1 MGPDAIAGALDQALD
16 TAIMQL
22 AAARFA
28 AVLEDGSRDYLD
40 PDDLRD
46 ITEHVAAGL
55 DGWRPRAG
63 LHARVAA
70 LCRHQ
75 DIKVV
80 P

>member
-1 MGPDAIAGALDQALD
+1 MTADIADMLDQALD

-28 AVLEDGSRDYLD
+28 AV
-40 PDDLRD
+40 
-46 ITEHVAAGL
+46 VAAGEVDYFTSDDLHEIAQHVVAGL
-55 DGWRPRAG
+55 DEWRPRAG
-63 LHARVAA
+63 LLARVDA
-70 LCRHQ
+70 LCRQQ